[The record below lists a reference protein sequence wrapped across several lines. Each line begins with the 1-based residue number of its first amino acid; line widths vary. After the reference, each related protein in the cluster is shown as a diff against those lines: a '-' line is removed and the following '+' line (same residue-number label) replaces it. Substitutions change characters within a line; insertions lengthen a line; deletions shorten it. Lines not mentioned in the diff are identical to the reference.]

1 MSRRRK
7 AQIREVLP
15 DPVHG
20 SKVLTKFTNAIMLDG
35 KKTVAEAIINKS
47 FSKYKILANGNLTTK
62 INIEAD
68 FSSLSAKDKV
78 EKLGGVLKIKNPR

>member
-47 FSKYKILANGNLTTK
+47 FV
-62 INIEAD
+62 NIE
-68 FSSLSAKDKV
+68 SKT
-78 EKLGGVLKIKNPR
+78 G

>member
-35 KKTVAEAIINKS
+35 KKTVAEASATVFFPSSIIAFVN
-47 FSKYKILANGNLTTK
+47 FVRTLL
-62 INIEAD
+62 
-68 FSSLSAKDKV
+68 
-78 EKLGGVLKIKNPR
+78 P

>member
-35 KKTVAEAIINKS
+35 KKTVAEAIICLLYTS
-47 FSKYKILANGNLTTK
+47 DA
-62 INIEAD
+62 AD
-68 FSSLSAKDKV
+68 DS
-78 EKLGGVLKIKNPR
+78 

>member
-35 KKTVAEAIINKS
+35 KK
-47 FSKYKILANGNLTTK
+47 F
-62 INIEAD
+62 
-68 FSSLSAKDKV
+68 
-78 EKLGGVLKIKNPR
+78 GGVVFGQLRDLVVQSVPMSVTVSILNLRFKHPTISRQVVGAEGAEIIPGYL